1 MSVST
6 MVPTSSFVPKYKHD
20 GVLLSQRV
28 ESVLSR
34 SDFENLLK
42 PILSMAYRYAA
53 RLLGKSDEAMDLVQ
67 DASVQAFRARHTFQ
81 TGTNFKA
88 WFMKILTN
96 LHYAQRQKKRIET
109 TDIDSAPDLILYE
122 HAKRTGADLS
132 GDDPAAWFFSKVDM
146 DQIGDALEHLPDDYR
161 EAAMLYFISD
171 MSYEEI
177 SETLEIPIG
186 TVRSRLHRAR
196 KHLQAALWEL
206 AVDRGWVEGE
216 SNGA

>member
-1 MSVST
+1 M
-6 MVPTSSFVPKYKHD
+6 PNAECPPRFLPHYEYGD
-20 GVLLSQRV
+20 GVLQAVTDAILSKG
-28 ESVLSR
+28 E
-34 SDFENLLK
+34 FEELLK

-53 RLLGKSDEAMDLVQ
+53 RLVGKSEEAMDLVQ

-81 TGTNFKA
+81 VGSNFKA

-109 TDIDSAPDLILYE
+109 TDIEDAPDAILYE

-132 GDDPAAWFFSKVDM
+132 GDDPAAWFFNKVDM
-146 DQIGDALEHLPDDYR
+146 DQIGDALDHLPDDYR

-177 SETLEIPIG
+177 SQTLDVPIG

-196 KHLQAALWEL
+196 KHLQSALWEL
-206 AVDRGWVEGE
+206 AVDRGWVEEAGV
-216 SNGA
+216 GA